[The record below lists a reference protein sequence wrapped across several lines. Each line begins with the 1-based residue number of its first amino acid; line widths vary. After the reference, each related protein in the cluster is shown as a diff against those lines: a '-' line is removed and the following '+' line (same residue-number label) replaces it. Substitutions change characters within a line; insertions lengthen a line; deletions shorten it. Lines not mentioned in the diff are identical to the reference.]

1 MNIIIEFNKETKNVR
16 ELSQA
21 IKIFLKKYISNYSFT
36 LVGPKELLF
45 TISEEK
51 RINIIDLQ
59 NKEEIINKAL
69 ELSKEKDSALLCFGS
84 PKEIISIA
92 NNALEFK
99 NKNKLLVTGTSF
111 LTKEVKKPVMLVN
124 IDNINDEG
132 IISYQEMSNLFNDY
146 LKKKDTSKTKTFK
159 FLKTGTEFDK
169 GINDCFNK
177 DNDYK
182 GLIEIKDLLKPECD
196 YILGKSLQMSTFL
209 DTFNLVFHA
218 VNDIEN
224 DKMNDTTLIKIGKSL
239 TKSINIQIENTFDK
253 KTRSFGTIL
262 LGYSYPII
270 FAKDNDNV
278 NSLLNIFNTVI
289 Y

>member
-21 IKIFLKKYISNYSFT
+21 IKIFLKKYISNYSFN

-69 ELSKEKDSALLCFGS
+69 ELSKEKDSALLCFDS
-84 PKEIISIA
+84 PKEIITFA
-92 NNALEFK
+92 NANLEFK
-99 NKNKLLVTGTSF
+99 NKNKLLVTGTNF

-132 IISYQEMSNLFNDY
+132 IVSYQEMSNLFNDY

-159 FLKTGTEFDK
+159 FLKTETEFDK

-209 DTFNLVFHA
+209 NTFNLVFHA

-239 TKSINIQIENTFDK
+239 TKSINTQIDNTFDK

-262 LGYSYPII
+262 LGYSCPII